1 MLGFVVTL
9 LAIGLVV
16 GFVARWIVPG
26 PDRIS
31 PVRTVLLG
39 LVGSL
44 VGGLLAFWIFGGDT
58 GQGVDWVAGLLGA
71 VTVTVLLLIG
81 DNYVT
86 GRKDQITT

>member
-1 MLGFVVTL
+1 MLGFVGTL

-39 LVGSL
+39 IAGSL
-44 VGGLLAFWIFGGDT
+44 VGGLLAFWIFGGDS
-58 GQGVDWVAGLLGA
+58 GQGIDWAAGLLGA
-71 VTVTVLLLIG
+71 VTATVLLLIG
-81 DNYVT
+81 DNYLT